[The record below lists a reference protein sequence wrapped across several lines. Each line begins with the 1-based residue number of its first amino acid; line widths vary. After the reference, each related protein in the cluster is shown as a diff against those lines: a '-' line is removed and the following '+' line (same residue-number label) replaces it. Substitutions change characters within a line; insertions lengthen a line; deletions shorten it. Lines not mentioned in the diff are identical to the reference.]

1 MKWFLLSKMKL
12 PRWVFFFSSFSHCNR
27 IKHSSGKQLWLGTN
41 LSRVQVDMV
50 EWWCCSA
57 QGPRAHRLRAR
68 LELISFYCGLCC
80 FTPPTY
86 FPHFPPLL
94 PPNPPTHTRA
104 HTRSR
109 SARRHETL
117 LQRRERAAGSLWNL
131 FFFLHSAKSEWPFKN
146 AASTLRTFKG
156 RYEEVKCSPASQ
168 CGCRLRGEA
177 STWIQMQPP
186 DMSRRYS
193 RACLDCVTWDL

>member
-1 MKWFLLSKMKL
+1 MS
-12 PRWVFFFSSFSHCNR
+12 FFFSSFSHCNR
-27 IKHSSGKQLWLGTN
+27 IKHSSGKQLWVGTN

-86 FPHFPPLL
+86 FAHFPPLL

-131 FFFLHSAKSEWPFKN
+131 FFFYIPQSPSGLSRTLPPLSGPSKVDMRKWSARQRLHLNSN
-146 AASTLRTFKG
+146 VAA
-156 RYEEVKCSPASQ
+156 RYEQTLFA
-168 CGCRLRGEA
+168 RLSWLCHMR
-177 STWIQMQPP
+177 S
-186 DMSRRYS
+186 
-193 RACLDCVTWDL
+193 VTTS